1 MKRRGHTGAS
11 RAGVATERDPPAWE
25 AAILA
30 EVAQER
36 DPPAWRAAI
45 LAAVAQERAPPA
57 WGAAI
62 LAVAGGLQL
71 HHSLRCGRIPTW
83 QKGIP
88 RTAPNICLRGIAVLK
103 YGIGFSGKRVAL
115 A

>member
-1 MKRRGHTGAS
+1 MHTGAS
-11 RAGVATERDPPAWE
+11 RAAVATERDPPAWGV
-25 AAILA
+25 AILA
-30 EVAQER
+30 EVAHER
-36 DPPAWRAAI
+36 D
-45 LAAVAQERAPPA
+45 PPA

-62 LAVAGGLQL
+62 MAAGGLQL
-71 HHSLRCGRIPTW
+71 HYSRRCGRIPAW